1 MEASLIYKT
10 NFKDPTRSS
19 SHESMFV
26 LSLYVLAQLDR
37 KHEHLVALGAFVALV
52 HPVVPQL
59 MDTLCAVG
67 IKQPSANFAWIDAGS
82 CVNSIYVAAEIKLG
96 RHENSTKSTLPF
108 LSTCNDN
115 KIFIDS

>member
-1 MEASLIYKT
+1 
-10 NFKDPTRSS
+10 
-19 SHESMFV
+19 MFV

-37 KHEHLVALGAFVALV
+37 KHEHLAALGAFVALI

-67 IKQPSANFAWIDAGS
+67 IKQPPAHFAWIDSGS
-82 CVNSIYVAAEIKLG
+82 RVHSIYVAAKIKLG

-108 LSTCNDN
+108 LST
-115 KIFIDS
+115 